1 VRNRS
6 GVAFVVGIFVAASA
20 AFAST
25 NAQVPLSNLSFDTA
39 TIEPSSAHFPVDLK
53 QVMARKIGVSFAGS
67 RAEFR
72 YMSLRNLILYA
83 YGVNS
88 MQVKWPEWL
97 ADDGDPYDI
106 VATMPAGA
114 SKADAP
120 AMLQALLEDRF
131 GLVAHR
137 ESKSQQVMA
146 LVVAKGGPKL
156 VESASIVPPAWGTP
170 VAQYDR
176 VVGTKDGPVYIY
188 WNGHEGSTLKAS
200 MTMAGFADLL
210 TNILNAGDSRGK
222 SASDMH
228 EYRGD
233 WQTVVDQTGLKGT
246 YEVAVNSSL
255 SPGLIFLR
263 AAAGSGIVTTRKG
276 QISPDMLALISPP
289 QPGEELD
296 PAIFAS
302 VQKLGLK
309 LELGKAKTEQLVVD
323 HVEKTPTAN

>member
-1 VRNRS
+1 
-6 GVAFVVGIFVAASA
+6 
-20 AFAST
+20 
-25 NAQVPLSNLSFDTA
+25 
-39 TIEPSSAHFPVDLK
+39 
-53 QVMARKIGVSFAGS
+53 
-67 RAEFR
+67 
-72 YMSLRNLILYA
+72 MSLRNLILYA

-88 MQVKWPEWL
+88 MQAKWPEWL

-106 VATMPAGA
+106 VATMPAGT

-131 GLVAHR
+131 GLVTRR

-156 VESASIVPPAWGTP
+156 VESTSVAPPAWGTP
-170 VAQYDR
+170 VAQYDQ
-176 VVGTKDGPVYIY
+176 VVGTKDGMVYIY

-210 TNILNAGDSRGK
+210 TNILDAGDRRGV

-228 EYRGD
+228 EYHGD

-246 YEVAVNSSL
+246 YEVAVDSSL
-255 SPGLIFLR
+255 SPGLVFLR
-263 AAAGSGIVTTRKG
+263 AAAGSAIVTTPKG
-276 QISPDMLALISPP
+276 QISPDMLALNSRP